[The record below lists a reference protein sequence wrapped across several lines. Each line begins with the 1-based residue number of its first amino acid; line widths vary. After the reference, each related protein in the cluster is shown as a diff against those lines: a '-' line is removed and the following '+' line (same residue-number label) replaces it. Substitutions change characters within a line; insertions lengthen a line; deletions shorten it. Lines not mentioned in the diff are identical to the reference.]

1 MNSATTQW
9 AGLMPS
15 KSSTIA
21 GEVDALFYFILI
33 ATAIVFAIVVSGL
46 VLFSIRYRRRT
57 ATAPLTSGKAH
68 DTKLEI
74 IWTVI
79 PTILVIILFFWGFNV
94 YLKMRVVPRN
104 AMEIKVTGRQWFWVF
119 DYPDGTKAMNELVV
133 PAGKPVRLLLSSED
147 VIHSFYIPA
156 FRIKMDAL
164 PNRYTETWFEAT
176 QTGTFD
182 IFCAEYC
189 GKGHSEM
196 TGLVKVLTPEDYT
209 AWRDSSLAAVPE
221 TTSPVDRGR
230 QLFSQRACN
239 TCHTIDGAPMVGPT
253 FKNLYGHTVTLE
265 GGSSVT
271 ADENYIRR
279 SILEPKAE
287 IVSGFQPVMPTYQG
301 LLNDRD
307 IDALVAYIK
316 SLKDQKD
323 E

>member
-1 MNSATTQW
+1 
-9 AGLMPS
+9 MPS

-104 AMEIKVTGRQWFWVF
+104 AMEIKVTGRKWFWVF

-176 QTGTFD
+176 QTGAFD

>member
-1 MNSATTQW
+1 
-9 AGLMPS
+9 MPS

-104 AMEIKVTGRQWFWVF
+104 AVEIKVTGRKWFWVF

>member
-1 MNSATTQW
+1 
-9 AGLMPS
+9 MPS
-15 KSSTIA
+15 QSSTIA

-33 ATAIVFAIVVSGL
+33 ATGIVFAIVVIGL

-57 ATAPLTSGKAH
+57 TTAPLTSGKAH
-68 DTKLEI
+68 NTNLEI

-79 PTILVIILFFWGFNV
+79 PTILVVILFFWGFNV

-104 AMEIKVTGRQWFWVF
+104 AMEIKVTGRKWFWVF

-196 TGLVKVLTPEDYT
+196 TGTVKVLVPEHYA
-209 AWRDSSLAAVPE
+209 AWRDSSLMAAPE
-221 TTSPVDRGR
+221 TMSPIDRGK

-253 FKNLYGHTVTLE
+253 FKNLYGHTVNLE
-265 GGSSVT
+265 GGAPVT

>member
-1 MNSATTQW
+1 MNPKTVQW

-15 KSSTIA
+15 KSSTMA

-33 ATAIVFAIVVSGL
+33 ATAIVFAIVVIGL

-57 ATAPLTSGKAH
+57 TTAPLTSGKAH
-68 DTKLEI
+68 NTKLEI

-104 AMEIKVTGRQWFWVF
+104 AMEIKVTGRKWFWVF

-147 VIHSFYIPA
+147 VIHSFYVPA

-176 QTGTFD
+176 ETGIFD

-196 TGLVKVLTPEDYT
+196 IGSVKVLTPKRYT
-209 AWRDSSLAAVPE
+209 VWRDSSLASMPE
-221 TTSPVDRGR
+221 TMSPVDRGR
-230 QLFSQRACN
+230 QLYSQRACN
-239 TCHTIDGAPMVGPT
+239 TCHTIDGNPMVGPT

-265 GGSSVT
+265 GGSQVT